1 MDLTMSQCLDLEALY
16 TKLQDKALPIPVLY
30 KLSKFFKAVREEN
43 QYYRDQI
50 AKLIREN
57 AEYDADGNIKVED
70 GNYII
75 KDENREEFAKKATE
89 LMNIKPVLPDITFAA
104 EDFDKAD
111 LTLSEFSMLLPII
124 KE

>member
-50 AKLIREN
+50 AQLIRDN

-111 LTLSEFSMLLPII
+111 LTLNEFSMLLPII

>member
-50 AKLIREN
+50 AKLIRDN

>member
-50 AKLIREN
+50 AKLIRDN

-111 LTLSEFSMLLPII
+111 LTLSEFSTLLPII

>member
-30 KLSKFFKAVREEN
+30 KLSRFFKAVKEEN

-50 AKLIREN
+50 AQLIRDN

>member
-50 AKLIREN
+50 TKLIRDN

-111 LTLSEFSMLLPII
+111 LTLSEFSILLPII

>member
-50 AKLIREN
+50 AKLIRDN

-111 LTLSEFSMLLPII
+111 LTLSEFSILLPII

>member
-50 AKLIREN
+50 AQLIRDN

>member
-50 AKLIREN
+50 AQLIRDN
-57 AEYDADGNIKVED
+57 AEYDTDGNIKIED